1 MELSHSDKTQG
12 CRSRTFT
19 PRNEWIEIVQA
30 LRIYKF
36 ISLYL
41 RRTAD
46 LSSQSGSSFN
56 TESQFKSPQSFLVPE
71 IVPLS
76 NGEKKTSFTATTER
90 RCVLAEMKKEN
101 LRFQERKSVNLIST
115 EAWNWTASDFPKLQG
130 FSSSSG
136 EWFSLHK
143 IMYTVWIQTRRT
155 FMSKVY
161 I

>member
-46 LSSQSGSSFN
+46 LSSQSGSIFD
-56 TESQFKSPQSFLVPE
+56 TESQFKSAKFPGARNSPSFKWW
-71 IVPLS
+71 
-76 NGEKKTSFTATTER
+76 EKKTSFTATTTLCFSR
-90 RCVLAEMKKEN
+90 KKKEN

-115 EAWNWTASDFPKLQG
+115 KAWNRTASDFPKLQG

-136 EWFSLHK
+136 EWCSLHK